1 MLGNV
6 MKLFAVFFIA
16 LFAPAFAQANGS
28 PCGSSP
34 GLQNASAERAIG
46 RTARADLTARNVD
59 RSFIERARE
68 NVAALVER
76 FGLSRE
82 QVIKAYVFFICQ
94 ELAARDTLPGTLSKA
109 LARLEDGLRERGI
122 EPAAE
127 PDTAG
132 AAAKAKEEPEGAG
145 EARSETAAEPDARR
159 AETEAERKGRAD
171 EKATTETGEQPEGPA
186 KTATNGK
193 AERTRQTKPEPDGA
207 ARGAGATA
215 TAGEAGAP
223 DAQSSDATKT
233 AAEQTGDPDEIAT
246 TDAPASDAAE
256 TAVEASGTADAEP
269 EADTAARDDAEETR
283 QSDKSDSETA
293 AIALSPAPF
302 ASTSSEEDRATEL
315 SRRTP
320 EDRAA
325 EVRDSAARKA
335 VPGKGPSTTET
346 PSSRERKKA
355 ADPSTSAKRAKRKTT
370 TSSDDPQR
378 TKKPGKSTIGQGT
391 TSFAFKPP
399 AETLAKPDTT
409 TPETD
414 AQRRAGSR
422 ETATEV
428 GREQPCAQPE
438 TTPGRRAASPDPVPR
453 AARRARPPETAPD
466 ALIRRPAPADERER
480 ETAIIAPPDDE
491 TGPPAGDDAPTEPS
505 NRAEAMSDSQT
516 DRQGAGGDSARTAS
530 PADAPEDTRATAEAD
545 APEPRA
551 GDATRA
557 DSEASPAGR
566 PAETTTDTTAA
577 SPPAEQPQ
585 ADDAAPAEPETA
597 ASARSGDSPCPE
609 RGMLGPDC
617 LDADAAI
624 ERLSERPAEYNHPK
638 QMIKG
643 QATEIS
649 LVLRTDFTGEG
660 VPEEVSKAFERLQG
674 EVKQQRARIAAV
686 MSARLRG
693 KDFEIDPPGM
703 QERTITWRSP
713 VEWSWYVTPQAGG
726 ESKRLELQLYAHIV
740 NPQGEMQP
748 PVLIKT
754 LDATI
759 DVDVRT
765 LDWLI
770 EQARTFEPIYAVAAA
785 IIGLFTALLTI
796 WWRRGPTHSG
806 GGEPPSGIT
815 ATQARS
821 ERRLSD
827 MSASEAAAA
836 AAREGQDEGNEGGSP
851 RNGRA

>member
-1 MLGNV
+1 

-109 LARLEDGLRERGI
+109 LARLEEGLRERGI

-132 AAAKAKEEPEGAG
+132 AAAKAKEEPEGAD

-171 EKATTETGEQPEGPA
+171 EKAATETGEQPEGPA

-223 DAQSSDATKT
+223 DTQSSDATKT

-256 TAVEASGTADAEP
+256 TAAEASGTADAEP

-325 EVRDSAARKA
+325 EARDSAARKA

-355 ADPSTSAKRAKRKTT
+355 AAPSTSAKRAKRKGT

-378 TKKPGKSTIGQGT
+378 TKKPGNSTSRQGI

-399 AETLAKPDTT
+399 AATTAKPDTARPT
-409 TPETD
+409 TDTRPKT
-414 AQRRAGSR
+414 GSR
-422 ETATEV
+422 ETATEA
-428 GREQPCAQPE
+428 RDAAPEAAQPE

-530 PADAPEDTRATAEAD
+530 PADAPEETRATAEAD

-551 GDATRA
+551 GDASRA